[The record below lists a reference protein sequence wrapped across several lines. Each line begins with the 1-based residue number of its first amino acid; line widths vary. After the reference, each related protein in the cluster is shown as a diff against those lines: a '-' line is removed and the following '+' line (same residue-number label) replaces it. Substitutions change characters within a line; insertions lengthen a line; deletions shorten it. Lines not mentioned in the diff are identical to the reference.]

1 MDYRRAYVKGGCYF
15 FTVALA
21 NRKTDLLVQHI
32 DLLRNA
38 FKYVKERHPFTINA
52 MVVLPDHLHCI
63 WTLPEGDCDY
73 AKRWGLIKIYF
84 SKQIPKTERTNKSRE
99 NKGERGI
106 WQRRFW
112 EHVIRDERDY
122 LNHIE
127 YIHINPIKHGYVENA
142 IDWPWSSVHK
152 INGTRWGGPRLAKP
166 AHPNIS
172 DSLTAHYLITKILN

>member
-15 FTVALA
+15 FTVTLA
-21 NRKTDLLVQHI
+21 NRKSDLLIQHI
-32 DLLRNA
+32 DLLRAA
-38 FKYVKERHPFTINA
+38 FKHVKQRHPFTIDA

-84 SKQIPKTERTNKSRE
+84 SKKLPKTELINASRAQ
-99 NKGERGI
+99 KGERGV

-127 YIHINPIKHGYVENA
+127 YIHINPIKHGYVQNA
-142 IDWPWSSVHK
+142 IEWPYSS
-152 INGTRWGGPRLAKP
+152 
-166 AHPNIS
+166 
-172 DSLTAHYLITKILN
+172 YTKMYNNRKLR